1 MIEIDKSSKMML
13 CTFYYLY
20 ILWLK
25 QTYKK
30 IKFEL
35 QGLIGK
41 SQKSKM
47 QMKTFHRAQ
56 KEKYLSCITLPLPSP
71 IGHNYFV
78 QPELIDLIVDN
89 ATWFDLCILL
99 GHFM

>member
-1 MIEIDKSSKMML
+1 MSIILHFSTQDYSLVLANMIETDKSSKMML

-56 KEKYLSCITLPLPSP
+56 NEKYHFMHHTSPPLP
-71 IGHNYFV
+71 YWTQLFC
-78 QPELIDLIVDN
+78 LTRTD
-89 ATWFDLCILL
+89 
-99 GHFM
+99 